1 MFSVHKMNT
10 WVNSKHFKRINGLI
24 TSISCFLSKSTAET
38 LFCFQSKENRLTFP
52 TRERVWVLKCEDI
65 NVKYYSD
72 LPCTSP
78 NHQLCDWTIN
88 PLNEKQKLH
97 HLLGQQRECWR
108 LGQPCAEALTVLWVM
123 AKSADFYSVL
133 KPHLSIKD
141 FRTERRTKWIH
152 KNYNHALMWIHTH
165 NRQTTR
171 CSCQACQICTF

>member
-1 MFSVHKMNT
+1 M
-10 WVNSKHFKRINGLI
+10 NSKHFKRINGLI

-72 LPCTSP
+72 LPSVNPDLPCTSSKP
-78 NHQLCDWTIN
+78 PAVWLNYKSPQWETEVTPFTWTTTGVLALWDSPVRRPPHCCYELWLNLLILLCVEATSKHQ
-88 PLNEKQKLH
+88 
-97 HLLGQQRECWR
+97 R
-108 LGQPCAEALTVLWVM
+108 LQ
-123 AKSADFYSVL
+123 D
-133 KPHLSIKD
+133 
-141 FRTERRTKWIH
+141 ERRTKWFT